1 MGAETSGADIL
12 VVDDDPLIRATLT
25 AALSSR
31 GYRATATDDPRAAA
45 SEADPD
51 AVVLDAILPGCS
63 LSECIGLLGHR
74 NDGSRRPI
82 LVLSGS
88 LTPPVE
94 LAGTGIGYLTKPIS
108 LGAFLDAVAEL
119 VASTSRTETQG
130 ADPER

>member
-31 GYRATATDDPRAAA
+31 GYRATATDDPRTVSAQ
-45 SEADPD
+45 ADPD
-51 AVVLDAILPGCS
+51 AVVLDAVLPGCS
-63 LSECIGLLGHR
+63 LSECLGLLGHR
-74 NDGSRRPI
+74 SDGSRRPI

-94 LAGTGIGYLTKPIS
+94 LAGTGIGYLTKPIP
-108 LGAFLDAVAEL
+108 LTALLDAVEGL
-119 VASTSRTETQG
+119 VASTSGTET
-130 ADPER
+130 